1 MKHLNTLCKSFCI
14 LLLFSSL
21 SLHSQGELFPVWVIS
36 FSSQYSDSD
45 YSANQALFSP
55 NVYPYYG
62 DSPFAWSSETADDQ
76 REFLE
81 LGYSMPVRADSIHI
95 YETFNGG
102 AVDTVYVRNPSTG
115 DWDVV
120 YEAEVDT
127 ITESRILRIGFP
139 RLEVGTSAIRIAINS
154 PAVPDWN
161 EIDAV
166 ALIDSQAEHVASL
179 GSHTSE
185 LDLVFGDNQGYALSG
200 ELAAGLPWGADIQS
214 DGKIVVYYQFGGE
227 GALYRFDTNGSLD
240 TTFNSIHTPFRGRS
254 LVINEADE
262 IFVGEAGTVH
272 KFNADG
278 TLVEGFNQSDFLGAR
293 LYGMSFQS
301 DGKLLAAGIN
311 FGTGLTVGRVNTD
324 GTLDSTFGEGGLI
337 LGNGIFDS
345 GWARAAKEL
354 SDGSIMVQSWTTA
367 NSPSHQMMIKFTPDG
382 VLDTSFGDQGIFRVD
397 TTGYLSR
404 TGNDFVELPDGK
416 LLTVVQGFTVR
427 QETTADVIRLNAD
440 GTLDDSFGT
449 NGVVSVDIKNLTDGG
464 TAILEANRPS
474 FLYLPESDEIL
485 LNLSVAPDSLS
496 SEGFGL
502 IRMSGDGVFDEEYGE
517 DGIAYASLSG
527 SSVSFQSI
535 LTNVDGYVIKLGEC
549 TSVVGKELA
558 LVHFLEEGVVSSD
571 TDVNVLGAISLYP
584 NPVLDRTELV
594 LDLESTSVLDIRLHS
609 YDGKPLKQICTR
621 QVFPSGESRMI
632 LDMDSSHL
640 PGVYFISIS
649 ENDNV
654 TIKKMIKL

>member
-1 MKHLNTLCKSFCI
+1 M
-14 LLLFSSL
+14 
-21 SLHSQGELFPVWVIS
+21 
-36 FSSQYSDSD
+36 
-45 YSANQALFSP
+45 
-55 NVYPYYG
+55 
-62 DSPFAWSSETADDQ
+62 
-76 REFLE
+76 
-81 LGYSMPVRADSIHI
+81 
-95 YETFNGG
+95 
-102 AVDTVYVRNPSTG
+102 
-115 DWDVV
+115 
-120 YEAEVDT
+120 
-127 ITESRILRIGFP
+127 
-139 RLEVGTSAIRIAINS
+139 
-154 PAVPDWN
+154 
-161 EIDAV
+161 
-166 ALIDSQAEHVASL
+166 
-179 GSHTSE
+179 
-185 LDLVFGDNQGYALSG
+185 
-200 ELAAGLPWGADIQS
+200 
-214 DGKIVVYYQFGGE
+214 YYQFGGE

-427 QETTADVIRLNAD
+427 QETTADVIRLSAD

-464 TAILEANRPS
+464 AALLETNRPS